1 MYNMSKLKF
10 KRLTLQYA
18 YLKIENEEI
27 DEVCKDVEK
36 DIRTYLQEHYP
47 DHYNSFFDPPEKP
60 EEPTKEVEQDTKP
73 EPEEKPAAP
82 KNKDL
87 KKLYRKIAENTHPDK
102 TGNNQYADLFSE
114 AARAYDQNDIGKLLE
129 IAGNLNIELLELSP
143 DSILLLE
150 NNIKTLSL
158 EIHNKKNTVAWS
170 WSKSSTDEEKDK
182 LIAMVL
188 KNKGFKYE
196 T

>member
-1 MYNMSKLKF
+1 MSKLKF
-10 KRLTLQYA
+10 RRLTLQYA
-18 YLKIENEEI
+18 YLKVEEKEI

-82 KNKDL
+82 KNKDI

-143 DSILLLE
+143 SSILLLE

-182 LIAMVL
+182 LIAMVF
-188 KNKGFKYE
+188 KNRGIQI
-196 T
+196 

>member
-1 MYNMSKLKF
+1 MYSMSKLKF
-10 KRLTLQYA
+10 RRLTLQYA
-18 YLKIENEEI
+18 YLKVEEKEI

-82 KNKDL
+82 KNKDI

-129 IAGNLNIELLELSP
+129 IAGNLNIELLELAPS
-143 DSILLLE
+143 SILLLE

-182 LIAMVL
+182 LIAMVF
-188 KNKGFKYE
+188 KNRGIQI
-196 T
+196 

>member
-1 MYNMSKLKF
+1 MYSMSKLKF
-10 KRLTLQYA
+10 RRLTLQYA
-18 YLKIENEEI
+18 YLKVEEKEI

-82 KNKDL
+82 KNKDI

-143 DSILLLE
+143 SSILLLE

-182 LIAMVL
+182 LIAMVF
-188 KNKGFKYE
+188 KNRGIQI
-196 T
+196 

>member
-1 MYNMSKLKF
+1 MYSMSKLKF
-10 KRLTLQYA
+10 RRLTLQYA
-18 YLKIENEEI
+18 YLKVEEEEI

-82 KNKDL
+82 KNKDI

-143 DSILLLE
+143 SSILLLE

-182 LIAMVL
+182 LIAMVF
-188 KNKGFKYE
+188 KNRGIQI
-196 T
+196 

>member
-1 MYNMSKLKF
+1 MYSMSKLKF
-10 KRLTLQYA
+10 RRLTLQYA
-18 YLKIENEEI
+18 YLKVEEEEI

-60 EEPTKEVEQDTKP
+60 EEPIKETGQDTRP

-143 DSILLLE
+143 SSILLLE

-182 LIAMVL
+182 LIAMVF
-188 KNKGFKYE
+188 KKKGIQI
-196 T
+196 